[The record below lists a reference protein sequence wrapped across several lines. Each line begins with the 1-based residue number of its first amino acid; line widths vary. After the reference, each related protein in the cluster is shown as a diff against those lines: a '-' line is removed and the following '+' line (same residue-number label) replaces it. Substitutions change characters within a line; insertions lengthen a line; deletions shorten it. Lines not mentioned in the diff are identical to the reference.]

1 MKKLL
6 AVALAAIFIPFSHA
20 AQVATRPIMAL
31 YDLDSTSDVSCTS
44 SPVNSS
50 ARIVTSGSSTTT
62 AALTTGT
69 VPFNAVTVGDVIY
82 ATVGGALTGR
92 VVTAKASGNSI
103 TVDSAWDLG
112 VTGVG
117 FTVWKA
123 TCAATG
129 TSSWINVAANLNTNV
144 ALLIDQLGVGSGGV
158 GVKIEALFGNA
169 TDSFTNPVN
178 VWPGEATVSG
188 ICGSGTQASGY
199 CVYTTAGAAARP
211 TFSTNNSINPTALR
225 IVMKLTGADDGA
237 DATVEK
243 ITAYLVEVK

>member
-1 MKKLL
+1 MKKLF
-6 AVALAAIFIPFSHA
+6 AVIAAVLLVLPSHA
-20 AQVATRPIMAL
+20 AQISTRPIMAV
-31 YDLDSTSDVSCTS
+31 YDLDSTTDVSCTS
-44 SPVNSS
+44 SPVTST

-69 VPFNAVTVGDVIY
+69 LPFNSVAVGDVLY
-82 ATVGGALTGR
+82 ATVGGILTGR
-92 VVTAKASGNSI
+92 VVVSKASGDSL
-103 TVDSAWDLG
+103 TVDSAWNLG
-112 VTGVG
+112 STGVG
-117 FTVWKA
+117 FTAWKA
-123 TCAATG
+123 TCGATG
-129 TSSWINVAANLNTNV
+129 SSSWINVTANLNTNI
-144 ALLIDQLGVGSGGV
+144 AILIDQLGVSSGGV

-188 ICGSGTQASGY
+188 ICGSGTQTSGY